1 MQVPLGAPP
10 LCGGLPSY
18 SNSFPLMTPTQI
30 LRRLQQNERLPER
43 SRQRLRLRECGLQ
56 GLVACL
62 PEGAVSPQLCQG
74 LYKLF
79 LGAGTTWVGPRGR
92 PGRGMTWIQETGQ
105 VGIRKVLVQEPR
117 LSQQRG
123 TVPLWGQ
130 SLRPFLTI
138 FPDCLNL
145 SDLLAV
151 VQLSLQADL
160 SVRLDI
166 CRQVSGK

>member
-1 MQVPLGAPP
+1 M
-10 LCGGLPSY
+10 
-18 SNSFPLMTPTQI
+18 
-30 LRRLQQNERLPER
+30 
-43 SRQRLRLRECGLQ
+43 
-56 GLVACL
+56 
-62 PEGAVSPQLCQG
+62 
-74 LYKLF
+74 
-79 LGAGTTWVGPRGR
+79 
-92 PGRGMTWIQETGQ
+92 
-105 VGIRKVLVQEPR
+105 LVQGPR
-117 LSQQRG
+117 LSQQWG

-130 SLRPFLTI
+130 SLRSFLAV

>member
-1 MQVPLGAPP
+1 MELSLQASLVAPP

-18 SNSFPLMTPTQI
+18 SNSFPLMTTPTQI

-79 LGAGTTWVGPRGR
+79 LGAGTIWVGPRGR
-92 PGRGMTWIQETGQ
+92 PGRGMIQIQGRWESGRCWTKG
-105 VGIRKVLVQEPR
+105 
-117 LSQQRG
+117 RG
-123 TVPLWGQ
+123 
-130 SLRPFLTI
+130 
-138 FPDCLNL
+138 
-145 SDLLAV
+145 
-151 VQLSLQADL
+151 
-160 SVRLDI
+160 
-166 CRQVSGK
+166 